1 MEKIPYKPGDE
12 LWSEKLATK
21 RIVLDLSQ
29 NGYVAF
35 LDYKIG
41 SYGNGY
47 TKLDLDDD
55 GFILKTPAKVEAP
68 AKWVPEIGS
77 NYYYLDDY
85 GHCATDKWWAKECEF
100 QIYRLKANNVFKT
113 ETEAIEARDKIMNTN
128 EGVV

>member
-21 RIVLDLSQ
+21 RIVIDLSQ

-55 GFILKTPAKVEAP
+55 GFILKTPAKVETP
-68 AKWVPEIGS
+68 TKWKP
-77 NYYYLDDY
+77 
-85 GHCATDKWWAKECEF
+85 
-100 QIYRLKANNVFKT
+100 RLKEEYFYVSDGGVIYSAFWMGSEMSFFRLKTNNVFKT